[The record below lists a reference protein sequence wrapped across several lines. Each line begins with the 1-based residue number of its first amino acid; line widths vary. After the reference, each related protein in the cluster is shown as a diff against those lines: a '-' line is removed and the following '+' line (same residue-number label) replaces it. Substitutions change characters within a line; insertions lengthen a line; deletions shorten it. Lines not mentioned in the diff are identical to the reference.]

1 MSSIDGVGDIIAKE
15 WVDTFNNPIFVEEL
29 NALEKEIT
37 IPKTTTKTDGSLN
50 NLTFVITGSLT
61 HFSNRDELVEFIE
74 SHGGKVVKAISN
86 KVNYLINNDITST
99 STKNREAKE
108 LNIPII
114 SEEDF
119 LNLSQNE

>member
-15 WVDTFNNPIFVEEL
+15 WVDTFNNPIFIEEL